1 MKAVL
6 LLLCSLLTIG
16 QAWAQEQYPNKPI
29 TFILAVEP
37 GSDGDVLERP
47 LMQRVSKIIGQPI
60 MIMNKPGAG
69 SVIGYKEIHSAKPDG
84 YTLGWTSATIITN
97 KLQGVSNL
105 DYKDFTQLGAY
116 ATFFPIL
123 IASTTSDL
131 KFNNMQEVVA
141 YGKANPGKINLATAG
156 IGQSWWVG
164 ARTFLTGTNLDMT
177 TIPVTGAGAAVAALV
192 AGGHAELGV
201 SGLASARS
209 LLQGG
214 QVKFLAPISDGRA
227 SAPYDKYPTL
237 QELGYNASW
246 ESTNAIVGPP
256 NMPKNVVAVLT
267 KAIEQAANDPEFI
280 KFVNDRD
287 ARWEYLP
294 PEKIIPSFDK
304 RRTAVREIMQK
315 AGLLKESS

>member
-1 MKAVL
+1 MKAAFL
-6 LLLCSLLTIG
+6 AIFSLLITSTSWS
-16 QAWAQEQYPNKPI
+16 ADQYPNKPI

-37 GSDGDVLERP
+37 GSDGDVLARP

-60 MIMNKPGAG
+60 MILNKPGAG
-69 SVIGYKEIHSAKPDG
+69 SVIGYKEIHGAKPDG

-97 KLQGVSNL
+97 KLQGVSTL
-105 DYKDFTQLGAY
+105 DYYDFTQLGAY

-123 IASTTSDL
+123 LASTTSDL
-131 KFNNMQEVVA
+131 KFNSMQDVA
-141 YGKANPGKINLATAG
+141 NYGKANPGKINLATAG

-192 AGGHAELGV
+192 GGGHAELGV

-209 LLQGG
+209 MLQGG
-214 QVKFLAPISDGRA
+214 QVKFIAPISEGRA

-237 QELGYNASW
+237 KELGYNASW
-246 ESTNAIVGPP
+246 ESTNAIVAPP
-256 NMPKNVVAVLT
+256 NLPKEISTILT
-267 KAIEQAANDPEFI
+267 NAIEKAANDPEFI

-304 RRTAVREIMQK
+304 RRATVREIMQK

>member
-1 MKAVL
+1 
-6 LLLCSLLTIG
+6 
-16 QAWAQEQYPNKPI
+16 
-29 TFILAVEP
+29 
-37 GSDGDVLERP
+37 
-47 LMQRVSKIIGQPI
+47 
-60 MIMNKPGAG
+60 
-69 SVIGYKEIHSAKPDG
+69 
-84 YTLGWTSATIITN
+84 
-97 KLQGVSNL
+97 
-105 DYKDFTQLGAY
+105 
-116 ATFFPIL
+116 
-123 IASTTSDL
+123 
-131 KFNNMQEVVA
+131 
-141 YGKANPGKINLATAG
+141 
-156 IGQSWWVG
+156 
-164 ARTFLTGTNLDMT
+164 MT

-227 SAPYDKYPTL
+227 SSPYEKYPTL

-256 NMPKNVVAVLT
+256 NLPKNVVTVLT

-304 RRTAVREIMQK
+304 RRTAVRDIMQK
-315 AGLLKESS
+315 AGLLKENS